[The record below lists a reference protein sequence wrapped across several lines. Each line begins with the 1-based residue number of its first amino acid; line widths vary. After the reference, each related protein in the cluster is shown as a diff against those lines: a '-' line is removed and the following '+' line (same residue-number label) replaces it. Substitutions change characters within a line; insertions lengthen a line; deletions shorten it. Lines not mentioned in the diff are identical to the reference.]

1 MQYKCI
7 FSVLYQIKNMKY
19 KLKHKNNLKVILI
32 ISFGLSVFGFIMDL
46 NELDPS
52 LLQNFK
58 DVTLMTVLLFGVG
71 LVIYL
76 SALTIKFLQRI
87 IFS

>member
-1 MQYKCI
+1 
-7 FSVLYQIKNMKY
+7 MKY
-19 KLKHKNNLKVILI
+19 KLKHKKNLKIILTI
-32 ISFGLSVFGFIMDL
+32 AFGLSIFGFVTDL

-58 DVTLMTVLLFGVG
+58 DLTLMTVLLFGAG

-76 SALTIKFLQRI
+76 FSALTIKFLQRNI
-87 IFS
+87 